1 MNWTGGVLNQFK
13 RKSGRKAKERWK
25 IEENIKKRQQ
35 MRLMQNDQNLAN
47 GMISRDPVKK
57 MFPFKRSRYFATNYR
72 DHTCHQEAA
81 NNHRFEEPSEAS
93 LSVGLLSDQNS
104 VRSL

>member
-1 MNWTGGVLNQFK
+1 
-13 RKSGRKAKERWK
+13 
-25 IEENIKKRQQ
+25 
-35 MRLMQNDQNLAN
+35 
-47 GMISRDPVKK
+47 

-104 VRSL
+104 MAFMNVFSTRQFDSQ